1 METNVRI
8 LGWLIVFFGVLG
20 LLGALA
26 ILAGSVAVSSIGG
39 LGGDEAQLPMHIV
52 AVIGG
57 ALTIFT
63 LLISLPALLA
73 GYGLLNFRPW
83 ARIVGL
89 VFGALALLHVPFG
102 TALGVYTFWVLLQP
116 GTEALFRRV

>member
-1 METNVRI
+1 METHVRI

-26 ILAGSVAVSSIGG
+26 ILAGSAAVSSVIG
-39 LGGDEAQLPMHIV
+39 LGGDEALLPMHIV
-52 AVIGG
+52 ALIGG

-89 VFGALALLHVPFG
+89 VFGAFALLHVPFG
-102 TALGVYTFWVLLQP
+102 TALGIYTFWVLLQP

>member
-1 METNVRI
+1 METHVRI
-8 LGWLIVFFGVLG
+8 LGWLNVGFGVLG
-20 LLGALA
+20 LIAALA
-26 ILAGSVAVSSIGG
+26 ILAGSAAVSSIVG
-39 LGGDEAQLPMHIV
+39 LSGDEALLPMHIV
-52 AVIGG
+52 ALIGG

-89 VFGALALLHVPFG
+89 VFGAFALLHVPFG
-102 TALGVYTFWVLLQP
+102 TALGIYTFWVLLQP
-116 GTEALFRRV
+116 ETEALFRRV